1 MQCQMT
7 TKMMQIIS
15 SLINQIYVYIT
26 RCVVDSYARE
36 AGRPRC
42 LGAGAA
48 EEGQPLHL
56 VVCKNCM
63 APAKTFLCKNNGL

>member
-1 MQCQMT
+1 MLSS
-7 TKMMQIIS
+7 IS
-15 SLINQIYVYIT
+15 SKHVYINHPV
-26 RCVVDSYARE
+26 RPSYARE
-36 AGRPRC
+36 AGRLRC

-48 EEGQPLHL
+48 EAGQPLHL